1 MKYRVLHR
9 TSYFY
14 SEPVSLCHNEV
25 HVTPRSFSTQK
36 CLSHALTITPHPNS
50 IHEREDFFGN
60 STAVFSVLDDHEQLE
75 VRAESEVQVTAPA
88 TPIAEL
94 TPGWESVREA
104 LRGQDAPRHFEA
116 LQYLYDSKY
125 VKAHPDLA
133 AWALSSF
140 TPERPLLGALVDLTR
155 RIFTA
160 FKYDSRAT
168 SLSTPVMEVFEKR
181 RGVCQDFAH
190 LQLSML
196 RSLGLAARYVSGY
209 LLTMPAP
216 GKERLIGADAS
227 HAWLSAYCPGFGW
240 IDVDPTNNQIP
251 TDKHILVAWGRD
263 YADISPVK
271 GVILGGGKSTMHV
284 SVDVAA
290 V

>member
-9 TSYFY
+9 TSYSY

-25 HVTPRSFSTQK
+25 HVTPRSFLTQQ
-36 CLSHALTITPHPNS
+36 CLSHALTITPHPNT
-50 IHEREDFFGN
+50 IQERGDFFGN
-60 STAVFSVLDDHEQLE
+60 TTAFFSVLDDHEHLE
-75 VRAESEVQVTAPA
+75 VRAESEVEVKAPA
-88 TPIAEL
+88 TPIPEL
-94 TPGWESVREA
+94 TPAWESARDTLKGHDV
-104 LRGQDAPRHFEA
+104 QRHFDA

-133 AWALSSF
+133 AWATLSF
-140 TPERPLLGALVDLTR
+140 TPERPLLVALIDLTR
-155 RIFTA
+155 RIFTE

-190 LQLSML
+190 LQMSML

-209 LLTMPAP
+209 LLTLPAP

-227 HAWLSAYCPGFGW
+227 HAWLSVYCPGFGW

-251 TDKHILVAWGRD
+251 SDKHILVAWGRD

-284 SVDVAA
+284 SVDVSA